1 MLPDFP
7 ADKIAPIAGELTYQY
22 RQSMGKRVLQQD
34 AKQVVSELSQR
45 GYKLG
50 IISNVITSRE
60 IPDWLE
66 ADNLT
71 QYFKT
76 LVLSSITGR
85 RKPDPEVYW
94 DAARRIGVP
103 PEKCVYVGDNFNRD
117 VVGTRKAG
125 FGMIVILISPQE
137 LEKNPPTSEN
147 QPDVI
152 IYEFKQLLDIFPA
165 N

>member
-1 MLPDFP
+1 
-7 ADKIAPIAGELTYQY
+7 
-22 RQSMGKRVLQQD
+22 MGRRVLQQD
-34 AKQVVSELSQR
+34 AKQVVSELSRR
-45 GYKLG
+45 GYQLG
-50 IISNVITSRE
+50 IISNVITAKE

-66 ADNLT
+66 ADGLT
-71 QYFKT
+71 PYFKAV
-76 LVLSSITGR
+76 VLSSITGR
-85 RKPDPEVYW
+85 RKPNPEVYW

-103 PEKCVYVGDNFNRD
+103 PEKCVYVGDNLARD

-152 IYEFKQLLDIFPA
+152 IHEFKQLLDIFPA
-165 N
+165 S